1 MARESRNIRIA
12 LAQGRHQEREDVEP
26 IEEVGPERPALHR
39 LGQIAVRARHETDV
53 DIQLLVSADTPKGA
67 GVEDTKELLVPEE
80 LALDEGRRD
89 RAAVDRD
96 ERPPNAARER
106 VYGTGRDLLARAAL
120 PGDHHGC
127 FGARH
132 AGDQAED
139 FLHRRRLADHLPE
152 MTRGR
157 RLGARR
163 GVWRVMLRKARES

>member
-53 DIQLLVSADTPKGA
+53 DVQLLVSADTPKGA
-67 GVEDTKELLVPEE
+67 GVEDTKELHLQLGRHLRHLVEENGSSMGHLEGAGTAPLRPRERALLVPEE

-106 VYGTGRDLLARAAL
+106 VYGTG
-120 PGDHHGC
+120 PVSYT
-127 FGARH
+127 
-132 AGDQAED
+132 
-139 FLHRRRLADHLPE
+139 HL
-152 MTRGR
+152 T
-157 RLGARR
+157 
-163 GVWRVMLRKARES
+163 